1 MKEILL
7 FGKALENK
15 YTNQVFDERFVTM
28 AAQKGYIIHPD
39 CDYNRVKEYLKTLPD
54 NRNTSFYKSFD
65 IIKSLCNEEIIQH
78 RMSHYASTYG
88 KFMLEPSTFDS
99 NNIKENPNNLYIDF
113 TDIEDVYIQN
123 KFPTNPV
130 KIETKDCKVMLPIS
144 KDEIFHKID
153 KSFKSGI
160 ALKKDTIENMFEL
173 SDEIFGEKFEFN
185 THNWKNKEA
194 IILYKLK
201 KNWSPID
208 NEEFIRMLVYITTN
222 DTLVIQDKMTIQTI
236 KNSNLNNEKVL
247 NLFKNYDLTK
257 LSESFNRYKKLFLA
271 VKKVDAKTIN
281 KISSLSKKHHKPME
295 LPFVST
301 FLNKNTLDL
310 DVADLNE
317 KRVILSDMMFN
328 DDVSIFQKEKW
339 LQAIRKRMFRE
350 SFYDSYNIRNGKSF
364 YSINHSFNNLNGQQR
379 RYLDKCYHIIYNSM
393 VKSIKEKTKDCNI
406 ILPLNLNLVV
416 PTSEKNFIGHIPFN
430 SYIDLDNSE
439 NNYVIGINWKGKD
452 GAQDLD
458 LSYLLMEG
466 KIGWN
471 SDYIKDDIIYS
482 GDMTSANPEASE
494 LFYFPSNIKD
504 GIISVNN
511 YNGKPESLYHFFIAK
526 DHTDYNDKCVN
537 PKNIIFET
545 PLYTGN
551 KQEQKSIGIFIDSR
565 FYFVNRNTGYGRISE
580 VNETIKMMIRNQS
593 YACKLNTLLEDLL
606 KSADASINYYHSES
620 IDKSDRKLIDLTVSD
635 KTVLL
640 DLLS

>member
-15 YTNQVFDERFVTM
+15 YTNQVFDKRFVTM

-551 KQEQKSIGIFIDSR
+551 KQEQKSIGIFVDSR

-580 VNETIKMMIRNQS
+580 VNETIKMMIQNQS

>member
-65 IIKSLCNEEIIQH
+65 IIKSLCNEEILQH
-78 RMSHYASTYG
+78 RISHYASTYG

-123 KFPTNPV
+123 EFPTNPV

-160 ALKKDTIENMFEL
+160 ALKTDTIENMFKL

-222 DTLVIQDKMTIQTI
+222 DTLIIQDKMTIQTI
-236 KNSNLNNEKVL
+236 RKNDFNIEKVL

-310 DVADLNE
+310 DVADLNK
-317 KRVILSDMMFN
+317 KRVILSDMMSDN
-328 DDVSIFQKEKW
+328 DISIFQKEKW

-364 YSINHSFNNLNGQQR
+364 YSINHSFSNLNGQQR
-379 RYLDKCYHIIYNSM
+379 RYLDKCYHIIYDSM

-430 SYIDLDNSE
+430 SYVDLDNSE

-471 SDYIKDDIIYS
+471 SDYVKDDIIYS

-494 LFYFPSNIKD
+494 LFYFPSDVKD
-504 GIISVNN
+504 GIVSVNN

-565 FYFVNRNTGYGRISE
+565 FYFVNRNTGYGRVST
-580 VNETIKMMIRNQS
+580 VNETIKMMIQNQS

-606 KSADASINYYHSES
+606 KSADAPINYYHSES
-620 IDKSDRKLIDLTVSD
+620 IDKSDRKVIDLTVSD